1 MAKFPDALARRA
13 AAAIVRPRLSKG
25 SSDDRQFRT
34 DRQDVRLRRRP
45 QRGFHDE
52 ESVFRVLDAAVI
64 GHIGYAIDGDP
75 FVTPTA
81 YWRDGR
87 RLYWHGSAQSR
98 MIQVQSAGIA
108 ACLAVSILDGLI
120 VARSSFHNSIQ
131 YRSVMAFGRTEP
143 VEGREAKRHA
153 MDAFV
158 ARLYPGRPREVRAM
172 HDSEIDAIG
181 VIGMEIAEAS
191 AKIRTGGVEDEAED
205 YALPCWAGVVPIRT
219 VVGNAE
225 PDARLLVDP
234 GAPGEPRAL
243 RRERVARRGAAACGA
258 RG

>member
-1 MAKFPDALARRA
+1 MTGTFGPTAK
-13 AAAIVRPRLSKG
+13 
-25 SSDDRQFRT
+25 T
-34 DRQDVRLRRRP
+34 RLRRRP

-52 ESVFRVLDAAVI
+52 ENVFRVLDSAVI
-64 GHIGYAIDGDP
+64 GHIGYAIDGNP

-98 MIQVQSAGIA
+98 MIQVQSTGVA
-108 ACLAVSILDGLI
+108 ACLAASILDGLI
-120 VARSSFHNSIQ
+120 VARSGFHHSIQ

-143 VEGREAKRHA
+143 IEGREAKREA
-153 MDAFV
+153 MNAFI
-158 ARLYPGRPREVRAM
+158 ARVFPDRPRDLRAM
-172 HDSEIDAIG
+172 HDAEIDAIG

-219 VVGNAE
+219 VVGKVQ
-225 PDARLLVDP
+225 PDTRLLVDP
-234 GAPGEPRAL
+234 ARPPSLALYEENAALDEVLLRA
-243 RRERVARRGAAACGA
+243 ARAG
-258 RG
+258 